1 MGFNGDVHL
10 INQFEGYGN
19 GSKMRFI
26 EGIQLEFH
34 GIIIHVMGYVL
45 YLIFWGIEWPIYGRI
60 D

>member
-19 GSKMRFI
+19 GSNMRFI

-45 YLIFWGIEWPIYGRI
+45 YLIVFW